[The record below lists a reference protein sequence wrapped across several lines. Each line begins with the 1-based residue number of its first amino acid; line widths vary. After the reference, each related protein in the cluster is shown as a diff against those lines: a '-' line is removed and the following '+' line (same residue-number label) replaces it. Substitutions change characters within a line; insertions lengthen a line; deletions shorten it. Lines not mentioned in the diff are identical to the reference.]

1 MDDAEL
7 FAAFI
12 ADALKGIP
20 SLLSNANY
28 RVESAFGTLQLVDN
42 KAGVIA
48 TAKRQAGDPHDLQ
61 IIVKRY
67 SEAWEPLR
75 QALIAASFFPDLAD
89 NNAQLV
95 AFRAVDMPAGWQ
107 LYDCTASDMW
117 RSWRRQAVDQV
128 LVYTAGT
135 WRSVGAISC
144 SGGVVF
150 IPIPELNSEL
160 QITGSTLMS
169 WLAVPV
175 T

>member
-12 ADALKGIP
+12 ADALKGAT
-20 SLLSNANY
+20 SLVSNANY

-42 KAGVIA
+42 KAGVMA
-48 TAKRQAGDPHDLQ
+48 TAKQQEGGLQ

-75 QALIAASFFPDLAD
+75 QALIAASFFPDLAE
-89 NNAQLV
+89 NKSQLV
-95 AFRAVDMPAGWQ
+95 AFRAVEIPAGLQ
-107 LYDCTASDMW
+107 LYDCAASDMW

-128 LVYTAGT
+128 LVYTAGA
-135 WRSVGAISC
+135 WRATGEMSC

-150 IPIPELNSEL
+150 IPIPDLNTEV
-160 QITGSTLMS
+160 QITSSTLMS